1 MTPAYAQNATS
12 ATSRLLLRSGGSAP
26 YTRAQPYLPNKEVA
40 TRAQNVCNMSSS
52 SLYPR
57 VVVKHR
63 IARVISLRGREK
75 GGGRAPKTQPC
86 STALTIAPT
95 VPTSNLFNSGSYHTD
110 RDIAALAGWF
120 ESQSAM
126 GQGPGLD
133 SEMRRLGGPWH
144 SPQGVVWKLQPLDLS
159 TRREISRSPKGG
171 NLADER

>member
-1 MTPAYAQNATS
+1 
-12 ATSRLLLRSGGSAP
+12 
-26 YTRAQPYLPNKEVA
+26 
-40 TRAQNVCNMSSS
+40 MSSS

-63 IARVISLRGREK
+63 IARVISLSGREK
-75 GGGRAPKTQPC
+75 GGGARTQDPTLFH
-86 STALTIAPT
+86 SLTIAPT

>member
-1 MTPAYAQNATS
+1 MQRLQQVVSFFGAEAVLPIPERNPTFLIRKWLLAHKMS
-12 ATSRLLLRSGGSAP
+12 ATCRLLLCTPGW
-26 YTRAQPYLPNKEVA
+26 
-40 TRAQNVCNMSSS
+40 SSS
-52 SLYPR
+52 TVLLESL
-57 VVVKHR
+57 
-63 IARVISLRGREK
+63 ASEAEK
-75 GGGRAPKTQPC
+75 RGGRAPKTQPC